1 MITRIISDSSCELF
15 DSADGQFRTAPLT
28 ISTDERSFLDDA
40 NLNTREMLDYLSA
53 HKGRSYT
60 ACPSIESW
68 LSCFEGADVIYVAVM
83 TSALSGTLNSALSA
97 KSIYE
102 QQHPEVK
109 IHIFDTL
116 TTGPELWLFIEKL
129 EELVAFGTSYDEVIR
144 IADEYI
150 HTTRLFFAL
159 KSLHNLAANGR
170 INKAVA
176 SAIGILG
183 ISILSTASEEDAFIR
198 LANAA
203 VPKSLLLLL
212 WNSSTM
218 LVITAARCASAIS
231 KMQRLPK
238 AFRQKS
244 IKNIRRQMSSLDT
257 AADFAATMLKKAVF

>member
-109 IHIFDTL
+109 SL
-116 TTGPELWLFIEKL
+116 T
-129 EELVAFGTSYDEVIR
+129 
-144 IADEYI
+144 
-150 HTTRLFFAL
+150 H
-159 KSLHNLAANGR
+159 
-170 INKAVA
+170 
-176 SAIGILG
+176 
-183 ISILSTASEEDAFIR
+183 
-198 LANAA
+198 
-203 VPKSLLLLL
+203 
-212 WNSSTM
+212 
-218 LVITAARCASAIS
+218 
-231 KMQRLPK
+231 
-238 AFRQKS
+238 
-244 IKNIRRQMSSLDT
+244 
-257 AADFAATMLKKAVF
+257 